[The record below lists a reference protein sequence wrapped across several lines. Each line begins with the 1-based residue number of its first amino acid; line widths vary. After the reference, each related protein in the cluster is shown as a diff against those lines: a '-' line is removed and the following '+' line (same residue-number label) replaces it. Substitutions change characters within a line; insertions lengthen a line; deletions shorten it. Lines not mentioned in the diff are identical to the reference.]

1 MAHLGWELGSA
12 PLPPPPTIISLPL
25 NQEER
30 NQEMRCPMGTV
41 WGPPRRALCH
51 SNPSVNTGHNQL
63 GAIEYRERGKE
74 EGRLSWVPGITNVGD
89 HDQKVS
95 SPTSVSCSIQVLILH
110 CKARTRTTWA
120 VMIDT

>member
-12 PLPPPPTIISLPL
+12 PLPPTSHFHFIATY
-25 NQEER
+25 QEER

-74 EGRLSWVPGITNVGD
+74 EGRLSWVPRITGPPMLEVIT
-89 HDQKVS
+89 KK
-95 SPTSVSCSIQVLILH
+95 SPALPLSPVPF
-110 CKARTRTTWA
+110 KF
-120 VMIDT
+120 